1 MEETLRQ
8 TDQTIH
14 RLPATDLPV
23 LSVAELDA
31 DPHGVFRRYRP
42 THPVVAHEKG
52 GYLVLRYADVEHL
65 SRNPRVI
72 STETAFPEIQGVT
85 EGPLFDGF
93 RYGMLTA
100 NGAVHQRRRSPFTRT
115 FAARLI
121 NEMRPAIRRSAEQLI
136 DAWCADGQVEFIGN
150 FAAPLPAQVISD
162 LLGLKRA
169 DIPNFTKLVYEVTRF
184 ISFSIKPDEIP
195 GVQAAEQQLQDYVER
210 TLEERRRSPRGDFL
224 SSFLAATDEAAD
236 MSPLEVL
243 FQIVQLIVGGTD
255 TTRVAIAV
263 QVALLLQHHE
273 QWTAV
278 CHNPELIPNAVAEA
292 MRFEPSVASAARM
305 AAEDIE
311 LGGAVLPAGSFITLS
326 TMSGMRDEQVYDR
339 PDVFDIHRT
348 GGPRLHP
355 IFGGGAHRCIGEA
368 LARAE
373 LEETLGVLITR
384 IPQLRLDQAPT
395 ITGHSGI
402 RRIDAMRISWPTS

>member
-1 MEETLRQ
+1 
-8 TDQTIH
+8 
-14 RLPATDLPV
+14 
-23 LSVAELDA
+23 
-31 DPHGVFRRYRP
+31 
-42 THPVVAHEKG
+42 
-52 GYLVLRYADVEHL
+52 
-65 SRNPRVI
+65 
-72 STETAFPEIQGVT
+72 
-85 EGPLFDGF
+85 
-93 RYGMLTA
+93 MLTA